1 MKNILITGARGF
13 IGKHLS
19 SKLSEEKKFNIKEID
34 RSFGDIISK
43 STWNKFP
50 KCEIVIHLANKTSV
64 ANSWIDPDKFINT
77 NVIGTALALDY
88 CKKNNSK
95 LILLSSYL
103 YGNSK
108 KIPTD
113 ENETVKAT
121 NPYALSKKIAEDMC
135 KFYSQYYNV
144 NVVILRPFNAYGLNQ
159 KANFL
164 IASII
169 KQINTSKV
177 IKVKN
182 LESKRDFIYV
192 KDLVDAII
200 KTINLEKS
208 FEVLNIGSGVSYSVA
223 EVIKIIQQVKGTNFQ
238 VESSQEIQD
247 EEILYTCAD
256 ITKAKKL
263 LNWTPIWSFEKGIQD
278 SYGKK

>member
-64 ANSWIDPDKFINT
+64 SNSWINPDKFINT
-77 NVIGTALALDY
+77 NVIGTILALDY

-95 LILLSSYL
+95 LIFLSSYL

-159 KANFL
+159 KENFL
-164 IASII
+164 IPSII

-177 IKVKN
+177 INVKN
-182 LESKRDFIYV
+182 LESKRDFIYI
-192 KDLVDAII
+192 KDLVDAIV
-200 KTINLEKS
+200 KAINLEKN
-208 FEVLNIGSGVSYSVA
+208 FEVLNIGSGVSYSVT
-223 EVIKIIQQVKGTNFQ
+223 EVIKIIQQVKGTSFQ
-238 VESSQEIQD
+238 VKSSEEIQD
-247 EEILYTCAD
+247 GEILYTCAD
-256 ITKAKKL
+256 IAKAKKL
-263 LNWTPIWSFEKGIQD
+263 LNWTPIWTLEKGIQD